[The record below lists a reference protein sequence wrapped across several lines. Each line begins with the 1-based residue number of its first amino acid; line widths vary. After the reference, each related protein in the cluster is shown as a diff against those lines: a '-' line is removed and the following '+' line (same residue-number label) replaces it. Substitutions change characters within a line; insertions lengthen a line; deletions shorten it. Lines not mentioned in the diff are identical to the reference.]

1 MDGICRELIGA
12 CVIIVQKIALSW
24 MQKRESGRQDPC
36 GGILADDQVDFPAS
50 PACVVLTIFSCLVST
65 VKHIMPIF
73 GSFSSLATLFLVSAH
88 ATGFP

>member
-1 MDGICRELIGA
+1 LELFLLDGLCRELIGA

-50 PACVVLTIFSCLVST
+50 PACVVLTIFSFLVST
-65 VKHIMPIF
+65 IKHIMPIF
-73 GSFSSLATLFLVSAH
+73 GSF
-88 ATGFP
+88 

>member
-1 MDGICRELIGA
+1 MDGLCRELIGA

-50 PACVVLTIFSCLVST
+50 PACVVLTIFSFLVST
-65 VKHIMPIF
+65 IKHIMPIF
-73 GSFSSLATLFLVSAH
+73 GSF
-88 ATGFP
+88 

>member
-1 MDGICRELIGA
+1 LDGLCRELIGA

-50 PACVVLTIFSCLVST
+50 PACVVLTIFSFLVST
-65 VKHIMPIF
+65 IKHIMPIF
-73 GSFSSLATLFLVSAH
+73 GSF
-88 ATGFP
+88 

>member
-1 MDGICRELIGA
+1 LDELCRELIDA

-36 GGILADDQVDFPAS
+36 GGILADDQVGFPAS
-50 PACVVLTIFSCLVST
+50 PACVVLTIFSFLVST

-73 GSFSSLATLFLVSAH
+73 GSF
-88 ATGFP
+88 

>member
-1 MDGICRELIGA
+1 LLDGLYRELIGA
-12 CVIIVQKIALSW
+12 CVIILQKIALSW

-50 PACVVLTIFSCLVST
+50 PACVVLTIFSFLVSA

-73 GSFSSLATLFLVSAH
+73 GSF
-88 ATGFP
+88 